1 MNALTPIEHND
12 QRVLLT
18 SQLAE
23 SYETAERTITDNF
36 NNNKAR
42 YMEGKHFFLLQGED
56 LRGFK
61 RENENFGFAPNLNKV
76 YLWTEKGALLHAKS
90 LNTDKAWEVYDQL
103 VETYFK
109 ARELQTNLSELSPE
123 LRLLINLEMRQ
134 KEQDKA
140 IEAVNQRVD
149 DIKDVVAL
157 NPQSWREDARK
168 LIVKIAQS
176 MGGNEFIRDV
186 QAEIFALVDER
197 AGVSLA
203 TRLTNKRRRMADEGI
218 CKSKRDKL
226 NKVDV
231 IADDKKL
238 IEIYLA
244 VVKEMAVQRGAKIA

>member
-1 MNALTPIEHND
+1 MNNLTVFSSDIIPVYTTDTGEKVVIGRELH
-12 QRVLLT
+12 
-18 SQLAE
+18 
-23 SYETAERTITDNF
+23 ERLNISEKYADWF
-36 NNNKAR
+36 PRMCA
-42 YMEGKHFFLLQGED
+42 Y
-56 LRGFK
+56 GF
-61 RENENFGFAPNLNKV
+61 EE
-76 YLWTEKGALLHAKS
+76 
-90 LNTDKAWEVYDQL
+90 NTDFSSFSEKSEKPTGGRPPVNHILALDMAKHIAMIQRTTQGKEIRDKL
-103 VETYFK
+103 ISLET
-109 ARELQTNLSELSPE
+109 RVQELSPE

-134 KEQDKA
+134 REQDRA
-140 IEAVNQRVD
+140 IAEVNQRVD

-157 NPQSWREDARK
+157 NPRSWREEARK

-203 TRLTNKRRRMADEGI
+203 TRLTNKRRRMADEGV

>member
-1 MNALTPIEHND
+1 MNNLTVFNNEIIPVYTTDTGEKVVIGRELHERLKIGKDYSTWFKDMCGYGFTEGKEFSPISGETSEQGGRPRIEHVLTLD
-12 QRVLLT
+12 MAKHIAMIQRTPQGKEIRDKLISL
-18 SQLAE
+18 
-23 SYETAERTITDNF
+23 ETRV
-36 NNNKAR
+36 
-42 YMEGKHFFLLQGED
+42 Q
-56 LRGFK
+56 
-61 RENENFGFAPNLNKV
+61 
-76 YLWTEKGALLHAKS
+76 
-90 LNTDKAWEVYDQL
+90 
-103 VETYFK
+103 
-109 ARELQTNLSELSPE
+109 ELSPE

-134 KEQDKA
+134 KEQERA

-157 NPQSWREDARK
+157 NPQSWREEARK
-168 LIVKIAQS
+168 LIVRIAQS

-186 QAEIFALVDER
+186 QAEIFGLVDER